1 MSARDKK
8 IIIVLI
14 GAVILALSYFLVFQQ
29 AQEKRTQ
36 LESENAALTQKYQ
49 ELSQLAA
56 KVEDYKKEI
65 TTMNEEMDKALTHYP
80 SYLQIEDTIMDVV
93 TLEKETKT
101 KVSSLSVATP
111 TAVDINT
118 GEAVDENAANTA
130 STDTAST
137 NTASTD
143 GSTTDTAGT
152 DGSTTD
158 TAGTDGSTTTDTAGT
173 DAAAQPAT
181 QSAYQLYGVE
191 STVVFKAGNKGVKKL
206 IEMVAEADNRQKV
219 SSLTLAF
226 NESEGLLDGTLVY
239 DAYFL
244 YGIDKA
250 YESPNIPSMPHGSKN
265 VFGTVGE

>member
-29 AQEKRTQ
+29 AQEKKTQ
-36 LESENAALTQKYQ
+36 LESENSTLTQKYQ

-56 KVEDYKKEI
+56 KVDDYKAEI

-80 SYLQIEDTIMDVV
+80 SYLQIENTIMDVV

-101 KVSSLSVATP
+101 KVSSLSVGTP

-130 STDTAST
+130 AADTSTDAASTDTSADS
-137 NTASTD
+137 
-143 GSTTDTAGT
+143 STTDTSGT
-152 DGSTTD
+152 DTTNQ
-158 TAGTDGSTTTDTAGT
+158 
-173 DAAAQPAT
+173 DATAQPTT
-181 QSAYQLYGVE
+181 QSPYQLYGVE
-191 STVVFKAGNKGVKKL
+191 STVVFEAGNKGVKKL

-226 NESEGLLDGTLVY
+226 DEGKGLLDGTLVY

-244 YGIDKA
+244 YGIEKP

>member
-36 LESENAALTQKYQ
+36 LESENVALTQKYQ

-137 NTASTD
+137 D
-143 GSTTDTAGT
+143 GS
-152 DGSTTD
+152 
-158 TAGTDGSTTTDTAGT
+158 TTDTAGT

-191 STVVFKAGNKGVKKL
+191 STVVFKAGNKGVKKI

>member
-36 LESENAALTQKYQ
+36 LESENVALTQKYQ

-118 GEAVDENAANTA
+118 GQAVDENAANTA

-137 NTASTD
+137 D

-152 DGSTTD
+152 DG
-158 TAGTDGSTTTDTAGT
+158 GTTDTAGT

>member
-36 LESENAALTQKYQ
+36 LESENVALTQKYQ

-118 GEAVDENAANTA
+118 GQAVDENATNTA

-137 NTASTD
+137 D
-143 GSTTDTAGT
+143 GS
-152 DGSTTD
+152 
-158 TAGTDGSTTTDTAGT
+158 TTDTAGT

>member
-36 LESENAALTQKYQ
+36 LESENVALTQKYQ

-137 NTASTD
+137 D
-143 GSTTDTAGT
+143 GSTTDTASA
-152 DGSTTD
+152 DG
-158 TAGTDGSTTTDTAGT
+158 GTTDTAGT

>member
-152 DGSTTD
+152 DGSTT
-158 TAGTDGSTTTDTAGT
+158 TDTAGT

>member
-36 LESENAALTQKYQ
+36 LESENVALTQKYQ

-65 TTMNEEMDKALTHYP
+65 TTMNEEMDKALKHYP

-118 GEAVDENAANTA
+118 GQAVDENAANTA

-137 NTASTD
+137 D
-143 GSTTDTAGT
+143 GS
-152 DGSTTD
+152 
-158 TAGTDGSTTTDTAGT
+158 TTDTAGT

>member
-36 LESENAALTQKYQ
+36 LESENVALTQKYQ

-118 GEAVDENAANTA
+118 GQAVDENAANTA

-137 NTASTD
+137 D
-143 GSTTDTAGT
+143 GSTTDTARA
-152 DGSTTD
+152 DG
-158 TAGTDGSTTTDTAGT
+158 GTTDTAGT

>member
-36 LESENAALTQKYQ
+36 LESENVALTQKYQ

-118 GEAVDENAANTA
+118 GQAVDENAANTA

-137 NTASTD
+137 D
-143 GSTTDTAGT
+143 GSTTDTASA
-152 DGSTTD
+152 DG
-158 TAGTDGSTTTDTAGT
+158 GTTDTAGT

>member
-36 LESENAALTQKYQ
+36 LESENVALTQKYQ

-137 NTASTD
+137 DGSTTDTASTD
-143 GSTTDTAGT
+143 GSTTDTAST
-152 DGSTTD
+152 DGS
-158 TAGTDGSTTTDTAGT
+158 TTDTAGT

-191 STVVFKAGNKGVKKL
+191 STVVFKAGNKGVKKI

>member
-137 NTASTD
+137 DGSTTDTTSTD
-143 GSTTDTAGT
+143 GSTTDTASA
-152 DGSTTD
+152 DGS
-158 TAGTDGSTTTDTAGT
+158 TTDTAGT

-250 YESPNIPSMPHGSKN
+250 YESPSIPSMPHGSKN